1 MRLPT
6 QPQFI
11 TKGLNTFSL
20 LGLSLVWGHMLDMIS
35 LWFLPL
41 TIISILVG
49 YGSEIN
55 NKDSFKNKIEL

>member
-6 QPQFI
+6 QPQL
-11 TKGLNTFSL
+11 TKGVNTFSL

-35 LWFLPL
+35 LWLLPL
-41 TIISILVG
+41 TILSIAIG

-55 NKDSFKNKIEL
+55 VDKSKSNVKL

>member
-6 QPQFI
+6 QPQL
-11 TKGLNTFSL
+11 TKGVNTFSL

-35 LWFLPL
+35 IWFLPL
-41 TIISILVG
+41 TILSIAIG

-55 NKDSFKNKIEL
+55 VDKTKNNLEL